1 MRREQQKE
9 VRRRAI
15 LHSAETL
22 VRETHSVDFSMIDLG
37 KRAGLSTAT
46 TYNLIGSKATV
57 LYTLLNQSL
66 SRLFEQS
73 RLAYRG
79 NDPIEHILMAADVA
93 ARFFTADP
101 NFYKPMMMFLLGVP
115 DPVHRPQFMQMA
127 FNYWA
132 DAVEELATALKTSE
146 PVEAADIALNCHIL
160 FAGAL
165 DLWVQN
171 ELDNAQFQAQVH
183 HSVAI
188 QLVFLANKRVQN
200 RLLKSIRETRAQL
213 PPLARRSEAAAQ

>member
-1 MRREQQKE
+1 MRREQQKD

-15 LHSAETL
+15 LHAAETL
-22 VRETHSVDFSMIDLG
+22 VRESNSVEFSMIDLG

-73 RLAYRG
+73 RLAYKG

-93 ARFFTADP
+93 SQFFTADP

-127 FNYWA
+127 FNYWS
-132 DAVEELATALKTSE
+132 DAVEDLGATLKDTD

-165 DLWVQN
+165 DLWVQD
-171 ELDNAQFQAQVH
+171 ELDNAQFRAQVH
-183 HSVAI
+183 LSVAL
-188 QLVFLANKRVQN
+188 QLVFLANTRVQG
-200 RLLKSIRETRAQL
+200 RLQKSIRKARSQL
-213 PPLARRSEAAAQ
+213 PPLTKRIDISTD